1 MDLTGPLQRRR
12 RLRAAGVE
20 IEIGWPHRPRRSVR
34 ERVGVAAGVG
44 DAPGRDTRRRLGR
57 VPRPVLRLTE
67 VVHFYRCCAKGRGG
81 CEFLAKKLNYE
92 KYICICNQQIKYIC
106 TYICND

>member
-1 MDLTGPLQRRR
+1 M
-12 RLRAAGVE
+12 E

-34 ERVGVAAGVG
+34 QRVGVAAGVG

-57 VPRPVLRLTE
+57 VPRPVLRLTK

-81 CEFLAKKLNYE
+81 AVTCWPKNLTMKNIYLYAISKLNIYVHTFVMTE
-92 KYICICNQQIKYIC
+92 KHVVRDRERKN
-106 TYICND
+106 T